1 MVRGGVP
8 RDFCSLAAFE
18 AVAFPAHLDSAVF
31 SRAGIAFV
39 QVLCSLIGV
48 CHNRMSFSLLCPAP
62 AVPGNGKRN
71 LHEPQRNSFLKK
83 RFPGEPGDCREI
95 FTHRDIYRICKK
107 TRLNRHLLGIQPL
120 TIHHQISGE
129 LSGFLWTQT
138 PSP

>member
-83 RFPGEPGDCREI
+83 DSRGNRVTAERFSLIGI
-95 FTHRDIYRICKK
+95 FIGSAKK
-107 TRLNRHLLGIQPL
+107 PD
-120 TIHHQISGE
+120 
-129 LSGFLWTQT
+129 
-138 PSP
+138 